1 MEILMTRRISCFLLV
16 ALWPVAIAASQTPAP
31 AFDVP
36 VIVTTGEGVVKLAP
50 DRVWVSI
57 AAESRARAPKEAQRA
72 NAEAMRA
79 VLDKLKTLGLAAD
92 AIRTSGYD
100 LQPEF
105 DFANGR
111 QTLRGYVAR
120 NAVEVRV
127 DDIARAGE
135 VLDAAVGSGAT
146 SVSGVRFDL
155 KDRAAA
161 ERTALRQAVADA
173 RGRAEAAAS
182 GAGMKVERVL
192 RIEEQR
198 AAPIEPRPM
207 MMMRQ
212 SAGLQAES
220 APPISPGELE
230 VRAMVTMTSAVR

>member
-1 MEILMTRRISCFLLV
+1 MLRHSTLAVVLT
-16 ALWPVAIAASQTPAP
+16 LAASLPAAAQTAAP
-31 AFDVP
+31 AVAEGS

-50 DRVWVSI
+50 DRAWVSV
-57 AAESRARAPKEAQRA
+57 AAETRARSPRDAQRA
-72 NAEAMRA
+72 NAEAMSA
-79 VLDKLKTLGLAAD
+79 VLDKLKGAGLPAD

-105 DFANGR
+105 DYANGK

-127 DDIARAGE
+127 DDIGRVGE
-135 VLDAAVGSGAT
+135 IIDRAVGSGAT

-161 ERTALRQAVADA
+161 DREALRRAVADA
-173 RGRAEAAAS
+173 RGRADAAAA
-182 GAGMKVERVL
+182 GANLRVDRVV

-198 AAPIEPRPM
+198 GFVQEPRPM
-207 MMMRQ
+207 MTMRQ
-212 SAGLQAES
+212 AATVIDA
-220 APPISPGELE
+220 APPIAPGELE
-230 VRAMVTMTSAVR
+230 VRAIVTMTASIR

>member
-1 MEILMTRRISCFLLV
+1 MTRRISCFLLLAV
-16 ALWPVAIAASQTPAP
+16 WPVVTAASQTPAP
-31 AFDVP
+31 AFDGP

-57 AAESRARAPKEAQRA
+57 AAESRARAPKEAQRL
-72 NAEAMRA
+72 NTEAMRA
-79 VLDKLKTLGLAAD
+79 VLDKLKALGLAGD

-105 DFANGR
+105 DYANGR

-127 DDIARAGE
+127 DDITRAGE

-155 KDRAAA
+155 KDRAAV
-161 ERTALRQAVADA
+161 ERDALRKAVTDA
-173 RGRAEAAAS
+173 RGRADAAAA
-182 GAGMKVERVL
+182 GAGMRVERVL
-192 RIEEQR
+192 RIQEQR
-198 AAPIEPRPM
+198 AEPIEPRPI

-212 SAGLQAES
+212 SAGLQAD
-220 APPISPGELE
+220 AGPPIAPGELE
-230 VRAMVTMTSAVR
+230 VKAMVILTSGIK

>member
-1 MEILMTRRISCFLLV
+1 MTRLISCFLLL
-16 ALWPVAIAASQTPAP
+16 APWPVATAASQTPAP
-31 AFDVP
+31 AFDGP
-36 VIVTTGEGVVKLAP
+36 VIVTTGEGIVKLAP

-72 NAEAMRA
+72 NAEAMTA

-105 DFANGR
+105 DYANAR

-135 VLDAAVGSGAT
+135 VLEAAIGSGAT

-161 ERTALRQAVADA
+161 EREALRKAVTDA

-182 GAGMKVERVL
+182 GAGMRVERVL

-198 AAPIEPRPM
+198 AAPMEPRPM

-212 SAGLQAES
+212 AAGFQADA
-220 APPISPGELE
+220 APPIAPGELE
-230 VRAMVTMTSAVR
+230 VRATVTMTSGIK